1 MGVVPGRASGSLR
14 RVRGRAS
21 TWTASPESIHKDLEE
36 KIAHIHQQ
44 KDAILYPSCFDA
56 NAGLFEALLT
66 PEDTILSDEL
76 NHASIINGIHLCKTH
91 KYRYLHLDMADLE
104 ARLQEAQAGS
114 IESAWWLLMRP
125 FPWTATLHPCRRSA
139 ASPLNMMPWSL
150 WTNATPLAS
159 WGPQDRGSMWYPRPW
174 VGPWVGR
181 KLRGQPPAQPV
192 VAGCSG
198 GQWWQWQLP
207 S

>member
-104 ARLQEAQAGS
+104 ARLQEAQAGQCRGFQGQIGLILSLLPGEGRLGEAKS
-114 IESAWWLLMRP
+114 IM
-125 FPWTATLHPCRRSA
+125 T
-139 ASPLNMMPWSL
+139 NSL
-150 WTNATPLAS
+150 
-159 WGPQDRGSMWYPRPW
+159 Q
-174 VGPWVGR
+174 V
-181 KLRGQPPAQPV
+181 
-192 VAGCSG
+192 
-198 GQWWQWQLP
+198 
-207 S
+207 